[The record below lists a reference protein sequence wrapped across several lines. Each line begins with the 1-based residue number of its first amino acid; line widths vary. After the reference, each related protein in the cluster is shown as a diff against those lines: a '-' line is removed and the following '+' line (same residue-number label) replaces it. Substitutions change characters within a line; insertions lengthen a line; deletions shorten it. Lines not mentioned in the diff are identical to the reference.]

1 MKTSSNLQRSNFNN
15 LASTID
21 FAFTQKMFN
30 INTLMVCVFNQYS
43 NNGTPEYG
51 TVTQLINNID
61 ATGVPLISPM
71 QFDVPIGYIMGGD
84 AGIHITYAKD
94 DLVLVGYS
102 QQSLTILKE
111 NWNNGT
117 NNPTQ
122 LSPNN
127 YGKFTLED
135 GIILCKISA
144 TLPTTIIDI
153 QNTGITITSN
163 NHPVTINTGT
173 ADTTI
178 NCKDAIINATTNAN
192 ITANNV
198 NVNSSNI
205 NLGGSGGAYV
215 LTSNTQIVPTALGTA
230 CTITPG
236 TTSTTTKA
244 L

>member
-1 MKTSSNLQRSNFNN
+1 MKTASNLQRSNFNN

-30 INTLMVCVFNQYS
+30 INTLMVCVFNEYS
-43 NNGTPEYG
+43 NNGITEYG

-61 ATGVPLISPM
+61 VDSVPLISPM

-127 YGKFTLED
+127 FGKFTLED

-153 QNTGITITSN
+153 QNTSITITSN
-163 NHPVTINTGT
+163 NQPVTINTGT

-192 ITANNV
+192 ITAQNV
-198 NVNSSNI
+198 NVNSNNI

-215 LTSNTQIVPTALGTA
+215 LTTNTIITSPSGICTATVP
-230 CTITPG
+230 
-236 TTSTTTKA
+236 STTTKA